1 MAQIMLFTDI
11 FPEEQERM
19 RVYFRAKEMCFQNNE
34 TILEYASSMN
44 QIGVILYGRAVLYYC
59 DEEGNQYLI
68 NELKKDAVF
77 GEPFLLPADS
87 QNCLENE
94 GMLAKDGRTVC
105 LKW

>member
-1 MAQIMLFTDI
+1 MAQITLFTDI
-11 FPEEQERM
+11 LPEEQERM
-19 RVYFRAKEMCFQNNE
+19 RVCFRVKEMCFQNNE

-44 QIGVILYGRAVLYYC
+44 QIGVILYGR
-59 DEEGNQYLI
+59 
-68 NELKKDAVF
+68 AVF